1 MTVELERKDGIL
13 AYASST
19 DGPDPPPAVSD
30 LEVLQGFFS
39 FWDEASNFSDP
50 VSDTFLNCRN
60 FAYSHNF
67 SIPHYFYQSIS
78 KLWRSP
84 IQLISNGKNVL
95 EVGGRKLGLLL

>member
-67 SIPHYFYQSIS
+67 SIPISINQF
-78 KLWRSP
+78 P
-84 IQLISNGKNVL
+84 NY
-95 EVGGRKLGLLL
+95 GGHLFNSFPTERMCLR